1 MTTTSVP
8 ETHSIVSDFLD
19 RRRETI
25 VAEWSGAP
33 FFHTAGLDREQAALD
48 GAEVL
53 DGMRRAVEAGEVN
66 NPAAEA
72 FAGIRTLLEALAV
85 QQIHDASLV
94 SQTAAQM
101 NSLKDPL
108 LRLWAEEDVAHELVA
123 PGAVLL
129 SAAVDTLGLILLDA
143 ALTAGRDTIASQQ
156 EQLAELS
163 TPVVKLWDGVLAI
176 PLIGTL
182 DSMRSQTATES
193 LLQAILDQQ
202 AKVAILDITGVPTVD
217 TMVAQH
223 LLKTALAA
231 RLMGAECVISGIRPQ
246 IATTMVQLGIDL
258 DEVATRARLADAFE
272 YALTRLGLSV
282 TSTGTGAV

>member
-1 MTTTSVP
+1 MTTADP
-8 ETHSIVSDFLD
+8 ETSAIVSEFLD
-19 RRRETI
+19 RRREEI
-25 VAEWSGAP
+25 VAAWAQAP
-33 FFHTAGLDREQAALD
+33 FFRTAGMDPEQAAVD
-48 GAEVL
+48 GGEVL
-53 DGMRRAVEAGEVN
+53 AGLTGAVRDGDARD
-66 NPAAEA
+66 PAAEGY
-72 FAGIRTLLEALAV
+72 AGIRSLLEALAAQQVHDSAMV
-85 QQIHDASLV
+85 Q
-94 SQTAAQM
+94 QTAAQT
-101 NSLKDPL
+101 NELKEPL
-108 LRLWAEEDVAHELVA
+108 LRLWADEDVPHERVA

-129 SAAVDTLGLILLDA
+129 SGAVDTLGLILLDA
-143 ALTAGRDTIASQQ
+143 ALAASRDTIASQS

-202 AKVAILDITGVPTVD
+202 AKVAILDITGVPMVD

-258 DEVATRARLADAFE
+258 GEVATRAKLSDAFA
-272 YALTRLGLSV
+272 YALEKLGLSV
-282 TSTGTGAV
+282 VSHGPGAV

>member
-1 MTTTSVP
+1 MTTTSEP
-8 ETHSIVSDFLD
+8 ETHAIVGDFLD
-19 RRRETI
+19 RRRESI

-33 FFHTAGLDREQAALD
+33 FFRTAGLDREQAALD

-53 DGMRRAVEAGEVN
+53 AGVHRAVTEGESG
-66 NPAAEA
+66 NPAAA
-72 FAGIRTLLEALAV
+72 GFAGIRTLLEALAT
-85 QQIHDASLV
+85 QQVHDSTLV

-101 NSLKDPL
+101 NGLKEPL
-108 LRLWAEEDVAHELVA
+108 LRLWAEEDVPREVVA

-129 SAAVDTLGLILLDA
+129 SGAVDTLGLILLDA
-143 ALTAGRDTIASQQ
+143 ALTAGRDTIASQR

-163 TPVVKLWDGVLAI
+163 TPVIKLWDGVLAI

-202 AKVAILDITGVPTVD
+202 ARVAILDITGVPTVD

-246 IATTMVQLGIDL
+246 IANTMVQLGIDL
-258 DEVATRARLADAFE
+258 EEVATRAKLSDAFA
-272 YALTRLGLSV
+272 YALDRLGLSV
-282 TSTGTGAV
+282 DTTGRGAV

>member
-1 MTTTSVP
+1 MTTTSGP
-8 ETHSIVSDFLD
+8 ETPTIVSDFLD

-33 FFHTAGLDREQAALD
+33 FFQTVGLDREQAALD

-53 DGMRRAVEAGEVN
+53 DGVRRAVAAGEVN
-66 NPAAEA
+66 NPAAEG

-85 QQIHDASLV
+85 QQVHDSSLV

-101 NSLKDPL
+101 SSLKEPL
-108 LRLWAEEDVAHELVA
+108 LRLWAEEDVPGELVA

-129 SAAVDTLGLILLDA
+129 SGAVDTLGLILLDA
-143 ALTAGRDTIASQQ
+143 ALSAGRDTIASQR

-163 TPVVKLWDGVLAI
+163 TPVIKLWDGVLAI

-246 IATTMVQLGIDL
+246 IANTMVQLGIDL
-258 DEVATRARLADAFE
+258 DEVATRARLADAFK
-272 YALTRLGLSV
+272 YALSRLGLTV
-282 TSTGTGAV
+282 TSTGTGVL

>member
-1 MTTTSVP
+1 MTTTSDP
-8 ETHSIVSDFLD
+8 EINAIVSDFLE
-19 RRRETI
+19 RRREDI
-25 VAEWSGAP
+25 VTEWSGVP
-33 FFHTAGLDREQAALD
+33 FFQEAGADREQAAID

-53 DGMRRAVEAGEVN
+53 TGLRRAVAAGDAA
-66 NPAAEA
+66 NPTGEG
-72 FAGIRTLLEALAV
+72 FADLRTLLEALGT
-85 QQIHDASLV
+85 QQEHDSALAPR
-94 SQTAAQM
+94 TAEQM
-101 NSLKDPL
+101 SGLKQPL
-108 LRLWAEEDVAHELVA
+108 LKLWQDEGVAGELLA

-129 SAAVDTLGLILLDA
+129 SSAVDTLGLILLDA
-143 ALTAGRDTIASQQ
+143 ALTAGRDTIASQR

-163 TPVVKLWDGVLAI
+163 TPVIKLWEGVLAI

-202 AKVAILDITGVPTVD
+202 ARVAILDITGVATVD

-246 IATTMVQLGIDL
+246 IAHTMVELGIDL
-258 DEVATRARLADAFE
+258 EEVATRARLADAFN
-272 YALTRLGLSV
+272 YALSRLGLSV
-282 TSTGTGAV
+282 VDTGPGVV

>member
-1 MTTTSVP
+1 MTTTSEP
-8 ETHSIVSDFLD
+8 ETHSIVSDFL
-19 RRRETI
+19 RRRTETI
-25 VAEWSGAP
+25 VAEWSGEP
-33 FFHTAGLDREQAALD
+33 FFRSAGMDREQAALD

-53 DGMRRAVEAGEVN
+53 AGVHRAVADGQSG
-66 NPAAEA
+66 NPAADG
-72 FAGIRTLLEALAV
+72 FAGIRTLLQALAT
-85 QQIHDASLV
+85 QQVHDSTLV

-101 NSLKDPL
+101 NGLKEPL
-108 LRLWAEEDVAHELVA
+108 LRLWSEEDVPRELVA

-129 SAAVDTLGLILLDA
+129 SGAVDTLGLILLDA
-143 ALTAGRDTIASQQ
+143 ALTAGRDTIASQR

-163 TPVVKLWDGVLAI
+163 TPVIKLWDGVLAI

-182 DSMRSQTATES
+182 DSMRSQIATES

-246 IATTMVQLGIDL
+246 IANTMVQLGIDL
-258 DEVATRARLADAFE
+258 DEVATRARLADAFR
-272 YALTRLGLSV
+272 YALNRLGLEV
-282 TSTGTGAV
+282 VSTGPGAV